1 VASRRDQA
9 FAGMIMLC
17 KVFKAKGDIGEVR
30 VIPFHFSANHDRV
43 AKGGMNLP
51 RAQRASDSR
60 EQRVKVLNNGQLG
73 GVETK

>member
-30 VIPFHFSANHDRV
+30 VTQFHFSANHDRV
-43 AKGGMNLP
+43 AK
-51 RAQRASDSR
+51 
-60 EQRVKVLNNGQLG
+60 E
-73 GVETK
+73 E